1 VDHAVTEL
9 LFRDD
14 AYLASCE
21 AEVVA
26 AGPGGLVL
34 NRTVFYPRAGGQ
46 PGDTGRILFDGAEV
60 ALGEAVKGPDGFAV
74 LHPVPEGSRLPHAG
88 QMVTVEIDF
97 ARRLR
102 HMRVH
107 TAMHLLCSLIP
118 GAGVTGGSIGDLKG
132 RLDFDLPAA
141 PDREAL
147 EAGFARLVAENL
159 PVSSEWISEDALDAN
174 PALVRTLS
182 VQPPRG
188 SGRVRLVRIGGDPAV
203 DLQPC
208 GGTHVRATSEIG
220 VVRVAKV
227 ENKGKANRRVN
238 LVVE

>member
-1 VDHAVTEL
+1 MTEL

-26 AGPGGLVL
+26 AGPGGIVL
-34 NRTVFYPRAGGQ
+34 SRTVFYPRAGGQ
-46 PGDTGRILFDGAEV
+46 PGDTGRIMFDGQVIAI
-60 ALGEAVKGPDGFAV
+60 GEAVKAPDGAAV
-74 LHPVPEGSRLPHAG
+74 LHPVADGATLPHAG
-88 QMVTVEIDF
+88 SVVRAEIDF
-97 ARRLR
+97 ARRLA
-102 HMRVH
+102 HMRAH

-118 GAGVTGGSIGDLKG
+118 GAGVTGGAIGELKG

-141 PDREAL
+141 PDKVAL
-147 EAGFARLVAENL
+147 EEGLARLIAADL

-208 GGTHVRATSEIG
+208 GGTHVLSTREIG
-220 VVRVAKV
+220 TVRVAKV

-238 LVVE
+238 LVLE

>member
-1 VDHAVTEL
+1 VTEL

-26 AGPGGLVL
+26 AGPGGIVL
-34 NRTVFYPRAGGQ
+34 SRTVFYPRAGGQ
-46 PGDTGRILFDGAEV
+46 PGDTGRILFDGQLIAI
-60 ALGEAVKGPDGFAV
+60 GEAVKAPDGAAV
-74 LHPVPEGSRLPHAG
+74 LHPVAEGAALPHAG
-88 QMVTVEIDF
+88 AIVQAEIDF

-118 GAGVTGGSIGDLKG
+118 GAGVTGGAIGDMKG

-141 PDREAL
+141 PDKDFIETGL
-147 EAGFARLVAENL
+147 ARLIAENL
-159 PVSSEWISEDALDAN
+159 AVTAEWISEDALDAN
-174 PALVRTLS
+174 PSLVRTLS

-188 SGRVRLVRIGGDPAV
+188 SGRVRLVRIGGEPPV

-208 GGTHVRATSEIG
+208 GGTHVRTTSEIG
-220 VVRVAKV
+220 TARIAKI
-227 ENKGKANRRVN
+227 ENKGKANRRIN
-238 LVVE
+238 LVLE

>member
-1 VDHAVTEL
+1 MTEL

-14 AYLASCE
+14 AYLHACE

-26 AGPGGLVL
+26 AGPGGIVL
-34 NRTVFYPRAGGQ
+34 SRTVFYPRAGGQ
-46 PGDTGRILFDGAEV
+46 PGDTGRIVWDGGGV
-60 ALGEAVKGPDGFAV
+60 AVGEAVKAPDGAAV
-74 LHPVPEGSRLPHAG
+74 LHPVADASALPHAG
-88 QMVTVEIDF
+88 AVVRAELDA
-97 ARRLR
+97 ARRLA

-118 GAGVTGGSIGDLKG
+118 GAGVTGGAIGEMKG

-141 PDREAL
+141 PDKAMIEEGL
-147 EAGFARLVAENL
+147 ARLVAADL
-159 PVSSEWISEDALDAN
+159 PVSSEWITEAELDAN
-174 PALVRTLS
+174 PGMVRTLS

-188 SGRVRLVRIGGDPAV
+188 SGRIRLVRIGGDPAI

-208 GGTHVRATSEIG
+208 GGTHVRSTAEIG

-227 ENKGKANRRVN
+227 ENKGKSNRRIN
-238 LVVE
+238 LVLE